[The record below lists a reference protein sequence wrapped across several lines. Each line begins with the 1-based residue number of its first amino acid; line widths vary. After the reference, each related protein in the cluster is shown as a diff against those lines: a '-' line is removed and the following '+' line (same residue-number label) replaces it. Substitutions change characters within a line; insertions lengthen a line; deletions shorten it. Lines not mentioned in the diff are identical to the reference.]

1 MNFLKDKNLIIKK
14 YIIGF
19 LLLISVIS
27 LSVDLFRPRPVEAFF
42 CATCSTWVLQAI
54 SGATD
59 VAHFADVAKTYITD
73 TAWAIFRKQMIDYMT
88 DELVKWIQGGGDPKF
103 ITDWEG
109 FLTEVADEA
118 GGKIL
123 EDITGPEFMAGL
135 CQPDWAIKIRIG
147 LQKPPKFATKARCTI
162 SDIGVNFD
170 DFMDN
175 FENGGWKG
183 WLSVSEA
190 QNNPY
195 GVYML
200 AFNEKLNKEA
210 RAKLGAE
217 NEVKT
222 GSGFLSDKVCV
233 QRSCKLGATAPLAGN
248 SYMGA
253 SYSNTQSYD
262 TRITAKESGIWK
274 KEDLVSGCD
283 CLEWQTRTP
292 GKIVADGLNQSVFKD
307 IEWLKNSEEWQN
319 MVVAVTNAVVNRVT
333 KEGVLAITSSDSNSQ
348 TSTPGSPGQ
357 PNVNDYKDIIPPIST
372 ASVSDPW
379 HIKITSNEAGSR
391 IFYTLDGS
399 DPTTFSPNYSTPVS
413 IVSSTNLS
421 APASPLKWFAMDKAF
436 NEEDEI
442 RALNVSSPFS
452 VPGLQTPSSVAVPI
466 DSTSI
471 TLLSNEPAVIYY
483 TTDGTAPDTFSLKFI
498 KQINLNT
505 NDITIVRW
513 FAVDQDG
520 NREAI
525 HTLSTQPIFPNQELP
540 YIVDLVFPTPVI
552 GAPASATNNV
562 QFTLN
567 PSSSADN
574 DRTPQVSMYEWDFDN
589 DGVYDWKTV
598 DYDRN
603 GVFDEQGC
611 RTGINCGSGLPT
623 DINSQYNGIGNGF
636 RGMSASS
643 GASPGVVDVRY
654 SSGQKTIT
662 LRVTDNEGLSA
673 KISMTINVQ

>member
-1 MNFLKDKNLIIKK
+1 MNIKESKYNIFIKK
-14 YIIGF
+14 IKKGIVAF
-19 LLLISVIS
+19 LIVTIFSFGV
-27 LSVDLFRPRPVEAFF
+27 FPVANAFNPF
-42 CATCSTWVLQAI
+42 VFDIPHTGTTIAGWAEK
-54 SGATD
+54 
-59 VAHFADVAKTYITD
+59 AKEYITS

-103 ITDWEG
+103 VTDWEG
-109 FLTEVADEA
+109 FLGEVADQA

-147 LQKPPKFATKARCTI
+147 LQKPPKFSTKARCTL
-162 SDIGVNFD
+162 SDIGVNFN

-183 WLSVSEA
+183 WLSVSES

-195 GVYML
+195 GMYML
-200 AFNEKLNKEA
+200 VLNEKLEKEA

-222 GSGFLSDKVCV
+222 ASGFLSDKVCI
-233 QRSCKLGATAPLAGN
+233 QRSCKLGATASLGN
-248 SYMGA
+248 DGSYGA

-262 TRITAKESGIWK
+262 TYDTRTTTKESGTWK
-274 KEDLVSGCD
+274 QEDLGSNCS
-283 CLEWQTRTP
+283 CEKWETRTP

-333 KEGVLAITSSDSNSQ
+333 KEGVMAITSSDSNSQ
-348 TSTPGSPGQ
+348 SPTPGAPGQ
-357 PNVNDYKDIIPPIST
+357 PDVNDYKDIIPPIST

-379 HIKITSNEAGSR
+379 HIKITSNEPGSR
-391 IFYTLDGS
+391 IFYTLDGTS
-399 DPTTFSPNYSTPVS
+399 PDTFSPNYSTPVS
-413 IVSSTNLS
+413 IISSTNLS
-421 APASPLKWFAMDKAF
+421 APTSPLKWFAMDKAF
-436 NEEDEI
+436 NEEEEI
-442 RALNVSSPFS
+442 RTLNVSSPFS
-452 VPGLQTPSSVAVPI
+452 VPGLQTPSSVAVAI
-466 DSTSI
+466 DATSI
-471 TLLSNEPAVIYY
+471 TLLSNEPAIIYY
-483 TTDGTAPDTFSLKFI
+483 TTDGTTPDTFSLKFI

-505 NDITIVRW
+505 NDTTIIRW

-520 NREAI
+520 NREATR
-525 HTLSTQPIFPNQELP
+525 TLSTQPLFPNNELP
-540 YIVDLVFPTPVI
+540 YIVDLVFPTPAI

-567 PSSSADN
+567 PSSSRDN
-574 DRTPQVSMYEWDFDN
+574 DRTPQISMYEWDFDN

-603 GVFDEQGC
+603 GVFDEEGC

-623 DINSQYNGIGNGF
+623 DLSGQYNGIGNGF
-636 RGMSASS
+636 RGMSVSS
-643 GASPGVVDVRY
+643 GVAPGAVDVRY
-654 SSGQKTIT
+654 SSGQKTII
-662 LRVTDNEGLSA
+662 LRVTDNEGLST
-673 KISMTINVQ
+673 KTSVTINVN